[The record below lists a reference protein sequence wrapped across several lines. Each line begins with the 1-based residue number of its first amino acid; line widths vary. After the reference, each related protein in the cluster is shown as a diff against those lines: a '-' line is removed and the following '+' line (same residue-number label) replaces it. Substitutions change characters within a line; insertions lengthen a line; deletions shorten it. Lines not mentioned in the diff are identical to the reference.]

1 MWCPRCNKEYPDDQT
16 MCPKCGCELDD
27 YSPILNQ
34 EERDMMMSDSDKPKE
49 TLTLP
54 EELEPELLV
63 SVVGEGETLRLVALL
78 EGLRI
83 PCIYRLTQDDS
94 EEEVEEIEYED
105 FDYEDDLPEEDFVM
119 EEDDQEIDEP
129 IYDILIPQAMIP
141 KALRILNDDSHRH
154 QEQLVEEE
162 NLPEFEGKEYVEY
175 SPFDDYDDQEEPDQ
189 QEDQFPEES
198 NSREEPEKRKG
209 FFGFFGKK

>member
-1 MWCPRCNKEYPDDQT
+1 
-16 MCPKCGCELDD
+16 
-27 YSPILNQ
+27 
-34 EERDMMMSDSDKPKE
+34 
-49 TLTLP
+49 
-54 EELEPELLV
+54 
-63 SVVGEGETLRLVALL
+63 
-78 EGLRI
+78 
-83 PCIYRLTQDDS
+83 
-94 EEEVEEIEYED
+94 
-105 FDYEDDLPEEDFVM
+105 M

-129 IYDILIPQAMIP
+129 IYDILIPPAMIP

-175 SPFDDYDDQEEPDQ
+175 SPFDDYDDQEELDQ

-198 NSREEPEKRKG
+198 NSRVEPEKRKG